1 MKAAARP
8 RAMPS
13 HPHTGASP
21 MKSLDKPGRGN
32 INQAMLNDLEQ
43 KVIAA
48 IQGDIPITARP
59 YRELAKRIGISED
72 AFLET
77 LQGLRVRDVIRR
89 FGATLRHQKS
99 GYAANAM
106 GAWQVPEERIE
117 TVGNRMAACRQI
129 SHCYRRNPNTDW
141 PYNLYTMIH
150 AESPEACWAIAREMA
165 QATGVDNY
173 TLLFSLRELK
183 KTSMTYFRI
192 DDGA

>member
-1 MKAAARP
+1 MKFLDNP
-8 RAMPS
+8 VK
-13 HPHTGASP
+13 GA
-21 MKSLDKPGRGN
+21 L
-32 INQAMLNDLEQ
+32 NQAMLSEREQ

-48 IQGDIPITARP
+48 IQGDIPITAHP
-59 YRELAKRIGISED
+59 YQILAARIGMAES

-77 LQGLRVRDVIRR
+77 LEGLRTRGIIRR

-117 TVGNRMAACRQI
+117 TVGSRMAACRQI
-129 SHCYRRNPNTDW
+129 SHCYRRNPNAKW

-150 AESPEACWAIAREMA
+150 AASPEACWELAREMA
-165 QATGVDNY
+165 RATGVADY

-183 KTSMTYFRI
+183 KTSMTYFAI
-192 DDGA
+192 DDNV